1 MAARYDLESAL
12 LDTLVVLQDNLNDKI
27 AAIDAEKTA
36 AGQELIPALAAI
48 DNGAYHV
55 QSLINKVINTQQFC
69 FYGIEKS
76 VPLSSGQVTAEVVN
90 IYVTIGVL
98 DNAQTNDAYRRTLRY
113 IRALKEIFEEN
124 FSAFNGASKI
134 KIETLTPVSLKLSE
148 DSSEEYKLGG
158 VSLQVGLA

>member
-1 MAARYDLESAL
+1 MAEIYDLESVL
-12 LDTLVVLQDNLNDKI
+12 LDTLEILQDNLNDKI
-27 AAIDAEKTA
+27 ADIETEKNA
-36 AGQELIPALAAI
+36 AGQTLSPGLAAI

-55 QSLINKVINTQQFC
+55 QSLTYKPVNTAQFV

-76 VPLSSGQVTAEVVN
+76 SPQSSGQVTAELVN
-90 IYVTIGVL
+90 VFVTIGVL
-98 DNAQTNDAYRRTLRY
+98 DNGQTNDAYRRTLRY
-113 IRALKEIFEEN
+113 IRALKEIFEKN

-158 VSLQVGLA
+158 VSLQVGFA